1 MTRHLIENQLQ
12 KKKYVLLILI
22 DLSIA
27 FDTLKTDD
35 ILPEKLVHYGSH
47 PTTIKFFK
55 AFFCNRK
62 HQTEWFGETSETLD
76 LSNYSCVQG
85 SCLGPHIFNS
95 YIRELPQVSNS
106 VIIGFADDT
115 NVIEQDNNPTSLIEK
130 ANKELETISS
140 FMAANSLIINPQKTQ
155 AILFKPRNKPPID
168 YEAIGK
174 LMINDKEI
182 KIVDQAHYL
191 GIIIDNKLSFKPQI
205 KSLLKKLKNAT
216 NALLSTKKTLDRRS
230 KIILYNSMFKS
241 ALDYA
246 AVAYHD
252 KINKKELNKISR
264 LQKISIRLIFKA
276 KPMVHTSPLFKMAC
290 IIPAE
295 HTFRIEAI
303 KLVYKCV
310 NENPKLIQPT
320 AIKEMLL
327 NRTGARNSQRL
338 NEDKQNIPL
347 TRKNGLVYNILKCWN
362 NASQELK
369 NSGSIY
375 SLNKQIKASAIN
387 DLEECRQA
395 NCHICTI
402 DANVRYEN

>member
-1 MTRHLIENQLQ
+1 
-12 KKKYVLLILI
+12 
-22 DLSIA
+22 
-27 FDTLKTDD
+27 
-35 ILPEKLVHYGSH
+35 
-47 PTTIKFFK
+47 
-55 AFFCNRK
+55 
-62 HQTEWFGETSETLD
+62 
-76 LSNYSCVQG
+76 
-85 SCLGPHIFNS
+85 
-95 YIRELPQVSNS
+95 
-106 VIIGFADDT
+106 
-115 NVIEQDNNPTSLIEK
+115 
-130 ANKELETISS
+130 
-140 FMAANSLIINPQKTQ
+140 
-155 AILFKPRNKPPID
+155 
-168 YEAIGK
+168 
-174 LMINDKEI
+174 
-182 KIVDQAHYL
+182 
-191 GIIIDNKLSFKPQI
+191 
-205 KSLLKKLKNAT
+205 
-216 NALLSTKKTLDRRS
+216 
-230 KIILYNSMFKS
+230 MFKS

-276 KPMVHTSPLFKMAC
+276 KPMVHTAPLFKMAG

-310 NENPKLIQPT
+310 NQNPKLIQPT

-362 NASQELK
+362 NASRELK

-402 DANVRYEN
+402 DANVTYEN